1 MTLRFTQ
8 ISAGG
13 FHSLGL
19 TEDGTVRGWGKND
32 ESQINIPNFGGKR
45 VIQIKAGRNYSLAL
59 LEDGTVRGWG
69 SFGLSPIDNILDFG
83 GRVIQ
88 ISCKSDNIFALLD
101 NRTVVKRFGYDKEII
116 FDNRQQITQISAEGT
131 NILALFAKGG
141 VEQLIWNNN
150 KYVKNNISD
159 DLIYGGVTEI
169 GITQIV
175 SGESFSLALKKN
187 GTVVGWGNNRGGQIT
202 IPTFNG
208 LKVTQISAGG
218 VNSLVLLENG
228 TVRGWGPSS
237 SVIPNFGG
245 IKVIQISAGYTHSLA
260 LLENGNVIGW
270 GNNNFG
276 QIYPPYDNTIPDY
289 EIQEPTLAN
298 YEALKQR
305 AECTKCRIHIK
316 KIILDC
322 NHAFCE
328 MCSTGLTNCPTCS
341 KPSIS
346 KTVFHQKYYKY

>member
-32 ESQINIPNFGGKR
+32 EGQINIPKFGGKR
-45 VIQIKAGRNYSLAL
+45 VIQINAGKNYSLAL
-59 LEDGTVRGWG
+59 LEDGSVRGWG
-69 SFGLSPIDNILDFG
+69 SIGIDLILDFG
-83 GRVIQ
+83 GKVIQ
-88 ISCKSDNIFALLD
+88 ISCKSNNIFALLD
-101 NRTVVKRFGYDKEII
+101 NKKVVKRFGSNKEIN
-116 FDNRQQITQISAEGT
+116 FENKQEITQISAEGS

-141 VEQLIWNNN
+141 VEQLIRYNNEYIKN
-150 KYVKNNISD
+150 KISD
-159 DLIYGGVTEI
+159 DLTYGGVTEI
-169 GITQIV
+169 AITQIA

-187 GTVVGWGNNRGGQIT
+187 GTVVGWGGNRAGHIN

-208 LKVTQISAGG
+208 LKVIQISAGG
-218 VNSLVLLENG
+218 VNSLALLEDG

-237 SVIPNFGG
+237 SSIPNFGG
-245 IKVIQISAGYTHSLA
+245 MKVIQISSGYTHSLA

-276 QIYPPYDNTIPDY
+276 QIYPPYDETISDY

-298 YEALKQR
+298 YEALKHKV
-305 AECTKCRIHIK
+305 ECTKCRIHIK

-328 MCSTGLTNCPTCS
+328 MCISSLVNCPICS
-341 KPSIS
+341 KLVTS
-346 KTVFHQKYYKY
+346 KPVLYQKYYKY